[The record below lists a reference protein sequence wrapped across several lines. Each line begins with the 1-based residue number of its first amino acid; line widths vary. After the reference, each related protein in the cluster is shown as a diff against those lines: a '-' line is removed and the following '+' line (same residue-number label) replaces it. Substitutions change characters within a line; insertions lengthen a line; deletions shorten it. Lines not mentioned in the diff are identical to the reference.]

1 MKKNFGLLLIVFL
14 LAGCSPVAQS
24 MAVQLPEELIML
36 IEFAAMVAVTA
47 GFKWLS
53 SKLGGVNLEGQAAK
67 IASAVASLV
76 VIAVNYGL
84 QLIPAAYDNWLNAV
98 LSFLIV
104 LLGGA
109 GFYSLFLRRKPK
121 LELNNAKK
129 AK

>member
-1 MKKNFGLLLIVFL
+1 MKKILFFVLVAFMLI
-14 LAGCSPVAQS
+14 GCSPVASSQ
-24 MAVQLPEELIML
+24 AVQLPEELIVL

-84 QLIPAAYDNWLNAV
+84 QLIPAAYDNWSNAV

-109 GFYSLFLRRKPK
+109 GFYSLFLRKQKQPEAK
-121 LELNNAKK
+121 AKK
-129 AK
+129 